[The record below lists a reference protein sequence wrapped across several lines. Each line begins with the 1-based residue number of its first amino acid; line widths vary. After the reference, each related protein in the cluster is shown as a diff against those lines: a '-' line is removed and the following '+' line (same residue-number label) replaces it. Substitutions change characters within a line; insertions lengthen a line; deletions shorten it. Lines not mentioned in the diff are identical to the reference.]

1 MQSKK
6 TIRGVRD
13 GAEEYREAQA
23 GAGGSLA
30 VTVQRTGG
38 IWHGYV
44 EGHPEVDERGLT
56 EEMARV
62 KAERAVERLR
72 ENGVP
77 SEPVRGSR
85 NDRWAVGGKKSPLTV
100 K

>member
-13 GAEEYREAQA
+13 GAEEYREAQG

-30 VTVQRTGG
+30 VNVQRTGG

-62 KAERAVERLR
+62 KAERVVERMR
-72 ENGVP
+72 ENGVS

-85 NDRWAVGGKKSPLTV
+85 NDGGLWAERKAPSR
-100 K
+100 

>member
-1 MQSKK
+1 MQSEKK
-6 TIRGVRD
+6 VRD
-13 GAEEYREAQA
+13 IRRTAEESRQPSES
-23 GAGGSLA
+23 AGGRLA

-72 ENGVP
+72 ENGVS
-77 SEPVRGSR
+77 SEPVRGIPETTGGLWTERKAPSR
-85 NDRWAVGGKKSPLTV
+85 
-100 K
+100 